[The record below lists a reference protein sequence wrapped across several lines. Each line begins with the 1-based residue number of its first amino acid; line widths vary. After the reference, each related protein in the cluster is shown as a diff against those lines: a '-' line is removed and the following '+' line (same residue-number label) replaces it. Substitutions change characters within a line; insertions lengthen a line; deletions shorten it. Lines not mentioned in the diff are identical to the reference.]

1 MSKNREIA
9 EIFDK
14 IADIL
19 ELLNENPFRIRA
31 YRNAGANIRELTGD
45 IEDLA
50 ERGEL
55 TGIPGVGPDLAGKIK
70 EFISTGKIEDY
81 EKLRKRVSEELTG
94 LLDIQGLGPKT
105 IIKLNKELSIKNL
118 EDLER
123 ALEMGEVLKL
133 RGMGEKKV
141 EDIKRGIELFKKSRE
156 RIPLGIALPLAEDI
170 VRRISKI
177 PGTKGTAIAG
187 SVRRMKETIG
197 DIDILTEAR
206 DGERV
211 VKAFTNLPFVKE
223 VLAAGDTKGSVVL
236 ENGIQVDLRVV
247 EPESY
252 GAALLYFIGSKA
264 HNIKLRTIALEKGL
278 KINEYGIFRGDKKI
292 AGETEKGIYETL
304 GLQWIPPEIR
314 EDRGEV
320 EAAQYGKLPDLVK
333 LEDIK
338 GDLQM
343 HSIWSDGKATIEE
356 MALKAKGLGYEYI
369 AMTDHSPSSRIAGGL
384 SIERLYEKKREVDAL
399 NKKLKGIKI
408 LMGSEVDIKSDGSLD
423 YPDEVLKDLDI
434 AIASVHSG
442 FKMDMESMTKRI
454 VKALKNPFIHFLVHP
469 TGRLIGRREGYEV
482 DMDEIIR
489 TAKEYGKALEV
500 NSHYLRLDLND
511 INVRKAVNAGVK
523 IVISTDSHAP
533 DELDMMRLGVATAR
547 RGWAEKK
554 DVLNTMRL
562 NELSKWLNDIRNTGI
577 GQRGK

>member
-314 EDRGEV
+314 EDRGEI

-523 IVISTDSHAP
+523 IAISTDSHAP

>member
-31 YRNAGANIRELTGD
+31 YRNAGENIRELTED

-50 ERGEL
+50 GRGEL
-55 TGIPGVGPDLAGKIK
+55 TKIPGVGPDLAGKIK

-81 EKLRKRVSEELTG
+81 EELKKRVPEELTE
-94 LLDIQGLGPKT
+94 LLEIQRLGPKT
-105 IIKLNKELSIKNL
+105 ISKLNKELGVKNL

-123 ALEMGEVLKL
+123 ALERGEILKL

-141 EDIKRGIELFKKSRE
+141 EDIRRGIELFKKSRE
-156 RIPLGIALPLAEDI
+156 RIPLGIALPLAEEI
-170 VRRISKI
+170 VRKISKI
-177 PGTKGTAIAG
+177 PGTKETAIAG

-211 VKAFTNLPFVKE
+211 IKTFTSLPFVKE

-236 ENGIQVDLRVV
+236 ESGIQVDLRVV
-247 EPESY
+247 EPESH
-252 GAALLYFIGSKA
+252 GAALLYFIGSKS
-264 HNIKLRTIALEKGL
+264 HNIRLRTIALERGL
-278 KINEYGIFRGDKKI
+278 KINEYGVFRGDKKI
-292 AGETEKGIYETL
+292 AGETEEEVYKTL

-320 EAAQYGKLPDLVK
+320 EGAQSGKLPDLVE

-356 MALKAKGLGYEYI
+356 MALRAKELGYEYI

-384 SIERLYEKKREVDAL
+384 SIERLYEKKREVNAL

-423 YPDEVLKDLDI
+423 YSDEVLKDLDI
-434 AIASVHSG
+434 AIAAVHSG

-469 TGRLIGRREGYEV
+469 TGRLIGKREGYEV

-523 IVISTDSHAP
+523 IVISTDSHVP
-533 DELDMMRLGVATAR
+533 DELHMMRLGVATAR

-554 DVLNTMRL
+554 DVLNTMRF
-562 NELSKWLNDIRNTGI
+562 NELSKWLNDVQNTRI
-577 GQRGK
+577 HQRDK

>member
-156 RIPLGIALPLAEDI
+156 RISLGIALPLAEDI

-314 EDRGEV
+314 EDRGEI

>member
-31 YRNAGANIRELTGD
+31 YRNAGENIRELTED

-50 ERGEL
+50 GRGEL

-94 LLDIQGLGPKT
+94 LLGIQGLGPKT
-105 IIKLNKELSIKNL
+105 IIKLNRELGIKNL

-278 KINEYGIFRGDKKI
+278 KINEYGIFRGDEKI

-314 EDRGEV
+314 EDRGEI
-320 EAAQYGKLPDLVK
+320 EAAQYGKLPELVK

-356 MALKAKGLGYEYI
+356 MALKAKELGYEYI

-408 LMGSEVDIKSDGSLD
+408 LMGSEVDVKSDGSLD

-434 AIASVHSG
+434 AIAAVHSG

-562 NELSKWLNDIRNTGI
+562 NELSKWLNDVRNTGI

>member
-31 YRNAGANIRELTGD
+31 YRNAGANIRELTG
-45 IEDLA
+45 E
-50 ERGEL
+50 
-55 TGIPGVGPDLAGKIK
+55 IK

-314 EDRGEV
+314 EDRGEI

-434 AIASVHSG
+434 AIAAVHSG

>member
-31 YRNAGANIRELTGD
+31 YRNAGENIRELTED

-50 ERGEL
+50 GRGEL
-55 TGIPGVGPDLAGKIK
+55 TKIPGVGPDLAGKIK

-81 EKLRKRVSEELTG
+81 EELKKRVPEELTE
-94 LLDIQGLGPKT
+94 LLEIQRLGPKT
-105 IIKLNKELSIKNL
+105 ISKLNKELGVKNL

-123 ALEMGEVLKL
+123 ALERGEILKL

-141 EDIKRGIELFKKSRE
+141 EDIRRGIELFKKSRE
-156 RIPLGIALPLAEDI
+156 RIPLGIALPLAEEI
-170 VRRISKI
+170 VRKISKI
-177 PGTKGTAIAG
+177 PGTKETAIAG

-211 VKAFTNLPFVKE
+211 IKTFTSLPFVKE

-236 ENGIQVDLRVV
+236 ESGIQVDLRVV
-247 EPESY
+247 EPESH
-252 GAALLYFIGSKA
+252 GAALLYFIGSKS
-264 HNIKLRTIALEKGL
+264 HNIRLRTIALERGL
-278 KINEYGIFRGDKKI
+278 KINEYGVFRGDKKI
-292 AGETEKGIYETL
+292 AGETEEEVYKTL

-320 EAAQYGKLPDLVK
+320 EGAQSGKLPDLVE

-356 MALKAKGLGYEYI
+356 MALRAKELGYEYI

-384 SIERLYEKKREVDAL
+384 SIERLYEKKREVNAL

-434 AIASVHSG
+434 AIAAVHSG

-469 TGRLIGRREGYEV
+469 TGRLIGKREGYEV

-523 IVISTDSHAP
+523 IVISTDSHVP
-533 DELDMMRLGVATAR
+533 DELHMMRLGVATAR

-554 DVLNTMRL
+554 DVLNTMRF
-562 NELSKWLNDIRNTGI
+562 NELSKWLNDVQNTRI
-577 GQRGK
+577 HQRDK

>member
-31 YRNAGANIRELTGD
+31 YRNAGENIRELTED

-50 ERGEL
+50 GRGEL

-94 LLDIQGLGPKT
+94 LLGIQGLGPKT
-105 IIKLNKELSIKNL
+105 IIKLNRELGIKNL

-278 KINEYGIFRGDKKI
+278 KINEYGIFRGDEKI

-314 EDRGEV
+314 EDRGEI
-320 EAAQYGKLPDLVK
+320 EAAQYGKLQELVK

-356 MALKAKGLGYEYI
+356 MALKAKELGYEYI

-408 LMGSEVDIKSDGSLD
+408 LMGSEVDVKSDGSLD

-434 AIASVHSG
+434 AIAAVHSG

-562 NELSKWLNDIRNTGI
+562 NELSKWLNDVRNTGI